1 MSLGWKIATWTT
13 LVITI
18 LGTLGN
24 IGKDD
29 FLTVLVFGILIV
41 GVCIKTLE
49 LAKEIENLRA
59 KNKKLNKEK
68 DTSVTLN

>member
-49 LAKEIENLRA
+49 LAKEVENLRA
-59 KNKKLNKEK
+59 KNKRLNK